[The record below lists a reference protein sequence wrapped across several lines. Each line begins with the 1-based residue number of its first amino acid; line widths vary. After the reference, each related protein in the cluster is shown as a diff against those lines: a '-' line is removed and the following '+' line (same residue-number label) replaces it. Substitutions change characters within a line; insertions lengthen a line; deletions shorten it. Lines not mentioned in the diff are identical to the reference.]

1 MTNMEY
7 VSSLIKDTD
16 IIYIDTSALMN
27 VDRLGIFINN
37 IQNLLLLE
45 DKKMVVQHE
54 VWMELLRHAEGGD
67 TEKRDIALKVLEILC
82 KYRKFFYITDSKSD
96 QYDFMKVFADSR
108 LLAELTTNKATSKQL
123 LITNDRD
130 LGQDAYNLNSLESC
144 KGYTIK
150 VCYLNRF
157 GELHRCDCTKEN
169 KLHTDGPKVVIKEVV
184 KTVVKK
190 EPYSWITKTKV
201 LSATLLIGVVIGRK
215 CKIIL

>member
-27 VDRLGIFINN
+27 TDQLEIFINN
-37 IQNLLLLE
+37 IQSLLILKS
-45 DKKMVVQHE
+45 KKLVVQHE
-54 VWMELLRHAEGGD
+54 VWMELQRHVEGDD
-67 TEKRDIALKVLEILC
+67 TEKKDIAHKVLEILY
-82 KYRKFFYITDSKSD
+82 KYRKIFYITDSKSD

-108 LLAELTTNKATSKQL
+108 LLAELTTNKAASKQL

-130 LGQDAYNLNSLESC
+130 LGHDAYNLNSLESC

-169 KLHTDGPKVVIKEVV
+169 KLHTDGPRVVIKEVV
-184 KTVVKK
+184 KPVVKK
-190 EPYSWITKTKV
+190 EPYSWITKAIV
-201 LSATLLIGVVIGRK
+201 PSATLLIGVVIGRRL
-215 CKIIL
+215 KISL

>member
-27 VDRLGIFINN
+27 TDQLEIFINN
-37 IQNLLLLE
+37 IQNLLILE
-45 DKKMVVQHE
+45 SKKLVVQHE
-54 VWMELLRHAEGGD
+54 VWMELQRHVEGGD
-67 TEKRDIALKVLEILC
+67 TEKKDIALKALEILC
-82 KYRKFFYITDSKSD
+82 KYGEIFSITDSKSD
-96 QYDFMKVFADSR
+96 QYNFRKVFADSR
-108 LLAELTTNKATSKQL
+108 LLAELTTNKAASKQL
-123 LITNDRD
+123 LITNDRE
-130 LGQDAYNLNSLESC
+130 LGHDAYNLNSLESC

-169 KLHTDGPKVVIKEVV
+169 KLHTDGPRVVIKEVV
-184 KTVVKK
+184 KPVVKK
-190 EPYSWITKTKV
+190 EPYSWITKAIV
-201 LSATLLIGVVIGRK
+201 PSAAFLIGAVIGKK